1 MFQLSDTGSP
11 KLNFSISKAVYSHSC
26 DGHLAIERRQPGRA
40 VLVYISS
47 QERGR
52 SLSNL
57 TKVLLRNPKF
67 NKQKEKGKI
76 LNSHYQLKMG

>member
-26 DGHLAIERRQPGRA
+26 DGHLAIDRRQPGRT

-67 NKQKEKGKI
+67 NTGKQKRKGK
-76 LNSHYQLKMG
+76 S